1 MIRRANFLG
10 AMMDYLIEID
20 GAHLRTSLETHHAI
34 AQNLMFK
41 AGDECSLSFL
51 SLHWFEKEAL
61 KGVLEE

>member
-1 MIRRANFLG
+1 MIG
-10 AMMDYLIEID
+10 S
-20 GAHLRTSLETHHAI
+20 TVSTI
-34 AQNLMFK
+34 AQDLMFK